1 MVGKLLLNL
10 SSKIGH
16 PMEEKLMASH
26 GCSLV
31 DVSAMVIVSCI
42 LLVEMLVMGS
52 AIDVKN
58 NVFFV

>member
-1 MVGKLLLNL
+1 
-10 SSKIGH
+10 
-16 PMEEKLMASH
+16 MASH

-31 DVSAMVIVSCI
+31 DVSAIVIVSCT

-58 NVFFV
+58 NFFFV